1 MQRWAP
7 SATEAAV
14 QPETKYARLGGDRIA
29 YQVLGHGPDL
39 VMTTGGFSQIDVV
52 WEDPG
57 IALFLRTLA
66 SFSRLILFDRRGT
79 GASDPLPPD
88 PLPPWEFYA
97 EELAVVLDEVDAERA
112 TLLAQ
117 IDAGPL
123 ALFFAA
129 SRPER
134 TSALILAHT
143 TARFVATDDYPIGV
157 PGEVAEVLL
166 NQVDQLWGSEALAG
180 MLMPSRAGDER
191 FLRWFAKVQ
200 RTGASPRAARA
211 LLRAS
216 MEVDARPILPVIQA
230 PTLILH
236 RRDAHLIPVQ
246 HARFLAEHISDAK
259 LVELPGSDLS
269 LMWETRELALDLVE
283 EFLTGVRRVPPPR
296 RVLATV
302 LFTDI
307 VGSTKLASR
316 LRDRRWR
323 ELLDTHDDVSRQTVE
338 EFNGRLVET
347 TGDGILATFDGP
359 GRGIGCAAALR
370 DQVRGIG
377 LQLREGLHTGE
388 VELRND
394 DVGGVAVHIAARVM
408 DAARPGEILASRTVR
423 DLVVGSDVVLEDRGT
438 RQLRGVDGRWQLYA
452 VARP

>member
-1 MQRWAP
+1 
-7 SATEAAV
+7 
-14 QPETKYARLGGDRIA
+14 
-29 YQVLGHGPDL
+29 
-39 VMTTGGFSQIDVV
+39 
-52 WEDPG
+52 
-57 IALFLRTLA
+57 
-66 SFSRLILFDRRGT
+66 
-79 GASDPLPPD
+79 
-88 PLPPWEFYA
+88 
-97 EELAVVLDEVDAERA
+97 
-112 TLLAQ
+112 
-117 IDAGPL
+117 
-123 ALFFAA
+123 
-129 SRPER
+129 
-134 TSALILAHT
+134 
-143 TARFVATDDYPIGV
+143 
-157 PGEVAEVLL
+157 
-166 NQVDQLWGSEALAG
+166 
-180 MLMPSRAGDER
+180 MLMPSRASDER

>member
-1 MQRWAP
+1 M
-7 SATEAAV
+7 

-29 YQVLGHGPDL
+29 YQVLGQGPPDL
-39 VMTTGGFSQIDVV
+39 VMTTGGFSQIDIV

-79 GASDPLPPD
+79 GASDPPPPD
-88 PLPPWEFYA
+88 PLPPWESYA
-97 EELAVVLDEVDAERA
+97 EELVAVMDEVGCQRA
-112 TLLAQ
+112 ALLAQ

-123 ALFFAA
+123 ALYFAG
-129 SRPER
+129 SRPQR

-143 TARFVATDDYPIGV
+143 TAKFAATDDYPIGV
-157 PGEVAEVLL
+157 PAEVAEAILV
-166 NQVDQLWGSEALAG
+166 QVDRLWGSEALAG

-191 FLRWFAKVQ
+191 FRRWFAKLQ
-200 RTGASPRAARA
+200 RTGASPRAAMA

-216 MEVDARPILPVIQA
+216 MEVDARPILPLIHA
-230 PTLILH
+230 PTLVLH
-236 RRDAHLIPVQ
+236 RRNVHFIPVQ
-246 HARFLAEHISDAK
+246 HARYLAEHIPDAK

-269 LMWETRELALDLVE
+269 LMWETRELALDLIE

-307 VGSTKLASR
+307 VGSTERAR
-316 LRDRRWR
+316 QLRDRRWR
-323 ELLDTHDDVSRQTVE
+323 QLLDHHDQLAAHQVE
-338 EFNGRLVET
+338 EASGRLVKT

-370 DQVRGIG
+370 DELGG
-377 LQLREGLHTGE
+377 LAL
-388 VELRND
+388 
-394 DVGGVAVHIAARVM
+394 
-408 DAARPGEILASRTVR
+408 
-423 DLVVGSDVVLEDRGT
+423 
-438 RQLRGVDGRWQLYA
+438 
-452 VARP
+452 

>member
-246 HARFLAEHISDAK
+246 HARFLAEHIPDAK

-323 ELLDTHDDVSRQTVE
+323 ELLDTHHDVSRQTVE